1 MGLAVCAVRIFNVR
15 LGASDRR
22 VEQLR
27 PLGVRPSS
35 REHCTIAPKLV
46 PVDARFSTTRWSVVL
61 SAGHRTAGGRDSFAS
76 LCQASWFPLYAY
88 VRRRGHTPEDAQD
101 LTLAFF
107 TRLMEMNWVA
117 SADQTKGRFRTFL
130 LTAMK
135 HFLADEWDRE
145 RAQKRGGGIAPLAL
159 ELATAEAQYAREPVD
174 AETPEH
180 IFERRW
186 ALTLLDQVLAR
197 LRSEYERDGKGAL
210 FEALHPTLVGERTAQ
225 PYGELADSLDSSE
238 AAIKSAV
245 HRLRQRYRQLLR
257 EEITGTVGVPTDV
270 DDELRHLFA
279 ILSAQPS
286 APAS

>member
-1 MGLAVCAVRIFNVR
+1 
-15 LGASDRR
+15 
-22 VEQLR
+22 
-27 PLGVRPSS
+27 
-35 REHCTIAPKLV
+35 
-46 PVDARFSTTRWSVVL
+46 VDGRFATTRWSVVL
-61 SAGHRTAGGRDSFAS
+61 AAGHRTAGGRDSFAS
-76 LCQASWFPLYAY
+76 LCQSYWFPLYAY
-88 VRRRGHTPEDAQD
+88 ARRRGHAPEDAQD
-101 LTLAFF
+101 LTQAFF
-107 TRLMEMNWVA
+107 TRLIEKNWVA
-117 SADQTKGRFRTFL
+117 SADQTKGRFRSFL

-197 LRSEYERDGKGAL
+197 LRAEYTQEGKSAL
-210 FEALHPTLVGERTAQ
+210 FESLHPALVGERTAQ
-225 PYGELADSLDSSE
+225 PYAELARSLDTSE

-257 EEITGTVGVPTDV
+257 EEIAGTVGAATDV
-270 DDELRHLFA
+270 DEELRHLFA
-279 ILSAQPS
+279 VLSAP
-286 APAS
+286 